1 MIKESTTEMV
11 VQFIF
16 QKYVNL
22 QILQKLYRNLTIN
35 CFLPK
40 FSQKFMAVN
49 SKCHYSLL
57 ILQFLVKNHETMNTS
72 YPTCAAQK

>member
-22 QILQKLYRNLTIN
+22 QILQKLYRNLLIN
-35 CFLPK
+35 CFFTKIFTEIYGRK
-40 FSQKFMAVN
+40 F
-49 SKCHYSLL
+49 
-57 ILQFLVKNHETMNTS
+57 
-72 YPTCAAQK
+72 